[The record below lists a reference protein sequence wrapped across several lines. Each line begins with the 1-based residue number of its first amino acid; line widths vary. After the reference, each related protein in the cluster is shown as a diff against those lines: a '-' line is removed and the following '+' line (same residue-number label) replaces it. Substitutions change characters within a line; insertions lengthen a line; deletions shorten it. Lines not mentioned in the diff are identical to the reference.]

1 MLARLR
7 LFTRSTTARF
17 VALAFL
23 FQAPVTGGLLIFVQQ
38 ASERA
43 LLGEEKALVAELR
56 DELRVAFRDGGEVAL
71 ARLIRQ
77 RLNSAH
83 GGTAVI
89 LLADRSG
96 ARIAGNIEAWP
107 APMPARAGWTTIDLR
122 RIGNDLP
129 EHMGVVATMLP
140 GGAHLLT
147 GHVIDA
153 GVTLARVNRDAVI
166 VALALGIVLS
176 LACALVLGQ
185 TLSRRI
191 KHIVATSVAVGDGQF
206 THRVPVDGSGDAFD
220 ALGQAI
226 NAMLERIEALVS
238 QLRLMTDGLA
248 HDLRSPVTRLKSV
261 LERAILDVHDPLALA
276 ALDRV
281 ADEAETLLSMLSVAL
296 QIARA
301 DAGIGRVHFA
311 DADVRRLLADLAE
324 VYGPLV
330 EDQGFEIGVI
340 APEGLVMP
348 LHRELMSQAIGNLI
362 ENALKYGTGGH
373 WIRLAVDA
381 GHDRVDF
388 SVSDD
393 GPGIPADR
401 HADALR
407 RFGRLDPARQAPGS
421 GLGLTLAGAV
431 ARLHGGTIALEDAA
445 PGLRVRLSL
454 PR

>member
-1 MLARLR
+1 MFARLR
-7 LFTRSTTARF
+7 LFARSTTARF
-17 VALAFL
+17 VLLAFL

-38 ASERA
+38 TSERA

-56 DELRVAFRDGGEVAL
+56 DELRVAFRDGGAEGLSLLV
-71 ARLIRQ
+71 RQ
-77 RLNSAH
+77 RLGSGH
-83 GGTAVI
+83 SGTAVI
-89 LLADRSG
+89 LLVDRDG
-96 ARIAGNIEAWP
+96 RRVAGNIDGWP
-107 APMPARAGWTTIDLR
+107 RGVPADADWKTIDLHR
-122 RIGNDLP
+122 TGSDRS
-129 EHMGVVATMLP
+129 EHMGVATTTLP
-140 GGAHLLT
+140 DGAHLLT

-153 GVTLARVNRDAVI
+153 SITLARVNRDAVI
-166 VALALGIVLS
+166 VALGLGIVLS
-176 LACALVLGQ
+176 LACALILGQ
-185 TLSRRI
+185 LLSHRI
-191 KHIVATSVAVGDGQF
+191 KHIVATSVAVGDGEF
-206 THRVPVDGSGDAFD
+206 AHRVPVDGSGDAFD

-261 LERAILDVHDPLALA
+261 LERAILDVRDPAAVA

-301 DAGIGRVHFA
+301 DAGIGRAHFA
-311 DADVRRLLADLAE
+311 DADVRRLLLDLAE

-330 EDQGFEIGVI
+330 EDEGFEISLA

-362 ENALKYGTGGH
+362 ENALKYAVGGRR
-373 WIRLAVDA
+373 IMLAVEA
-381 GHDRVDF
+381 GHDRMDF
-388 SVSDD
+388 SVRDD

-431 ARLHGGTIALEDAA
+431 ARLHGGSITLEDAA